1 MIGSLKEV
9 YNSLIFVFKK
19 IVLMKKENDI
29 LENKTTSNQV
39 N

>member
-19 IVLMKKENDI
+19 NSINEKGKLYLGKQNNLKP
-29 LENKTTSNQV
+29 S
-39 N
+39 